1 MHQVIFLAKSN
12 FMVEERRSCTI
23 KCISVNFGHNVT
35 NTVTRDGK
43 VKMKIKVAD
52 STLMK
57 TFEETDL
64 LSNVLDY
71 VKQVMSWSGEYLLWD

>member
-1 MHQVIFLAKSN
+1 MCMYNKIYILV
-12 FMVEERRSCTI
+12 
-23 KCISVNFGHNVT
+23 FGHLT
-35 NTVTRDGK
+35 MKITRFTRDGK

-52 STLMK
+52 STLMR

-71 VKQVMSWSGEYLLWD
+71 VKQVMSWSGDYLHWD

>member
-1 MHQVIFLAKSN
+1 MLQVIFLVKSN
-12 FMVEERRSCTI
+12 FKVEERRSCTI
-23 KCISVNFGHNVT
+23 KCISVFGHHEN
-35 NTVTRDGK
+35 NTFSRDGK

-52 STLMK
+52 STLMR

-71 VKQVMSWSGEYLLWD
+71 VKQVMSWSEDYLQWD